1 MRRIMYAGMTISLI
15 LLASLII
22 NGPRSSN
29 GEILAGASQMQ
40 SVQQAPSQAR
50 TKVLLIKEIRHELM
64 MLPHYSLFDWLDFD
78 VNSNGIVTLRGQV
91 IGPTLKADAEDAVK
105 KIEGVTGVINQIEN
119 LPPSPSDDQLRRAAY
134 RVIYA
139 EDGPLF
145 HYALN
150 AVPSIHIIV
159 KNGNLTLKGAVDSQS
174 DRDFADIKARSVPGV
189 SDVRNELSV
198 EKH

>member
-1 MRRIMYAGMTISLI
+1 MYAGIPISLI

-22 NGPRSSN
+22 NGPRWSN
-29 GEILAGASQMQ
+29 DEILAGASQMKSAQ
-40 SVQQAPSQAR
+40 RDPSQAR

-64 MLPHYSLFDWLDFD
+64 TLPHYSLFDWLDFD
-78 VNSNGIVTLRGQV
+78 VSSNGIVTLRGQV
-91 IGPTLKADAEDAVK
+91 IGPTLRADAEDAVK
-105 KIEGVTGVINQIEN
+105 KIEGVTGVVNQIEN
-119 LPPSPSDDQLRRAAY
+119 LPLSPSDEQIRRAAY

-159 KNGNLTLKGAVDSQS
+159 KNGNLTLKGTVDSQS
-174 DRDFADIKARSVPGV
+174 DSDIANIEAGSVPGV
-189 SDVRNELSV
+189 SDVKNELSV
-198 EKH
+198 EKN